1 MAFGGALCTSPA
13 SGGRPDPSGKHRLT
27 KNLTAMV
34 STAVIGTTCA
44 APAAKAINKQKSR
57 PVSLQTKMVSEPVK
71 RDRGVDWSLF
81 FTSLR
86 AV

>member
-1 MAFGGALCTSPA
+1 MAFGGASCTLTA
-13 SGGRPDPSGKHRLT
+13 SGGRPDPSGNRLT
-27 KNLTAMV
+27 KNLAAMV
-34 STAVIGTTCA
+34 STAVVGTTFA

-57 PVSLQTKMVSEPVK
+57 PVTLQTKMVSEPVK

-81 FTSLR
+81 FTRLR